1 MGGEVVVEEEL
12 SAHEVEGEVMGGPAE
27 EEEAGTVIEAG
38 ACSCSLKI
46 KYVFDEH
53 LE

>member
-12 SAHEVEGEVMGGPAE
+12 SAHEVEREVMGGPAE
-27 EEEAGTVIEAG
+27 EEEAGAVVEAG
-38 ACSCSLKI
+38 AGSCSSKI
-46 KYVFDEH
+46 QYVFDGR